1 MSNVNLHFMRN
12 PTTAWELGLS
22 LSTELKN
29 NVDDFMFMYA
39 TKPDKYLK
47 INSNATIFDS
57 YGESQLK
64 LFLTKK

>member
-29 NVDDFMFMYA
+29 NVDNYRFIWA
-39 TKPDKYLK
+39 TTSELQFKHVVTRSTLK
-47 INSNATIFDS
+47 IAYS
-57 YGESQLK
+57 
-64 LFLTKK
+64 